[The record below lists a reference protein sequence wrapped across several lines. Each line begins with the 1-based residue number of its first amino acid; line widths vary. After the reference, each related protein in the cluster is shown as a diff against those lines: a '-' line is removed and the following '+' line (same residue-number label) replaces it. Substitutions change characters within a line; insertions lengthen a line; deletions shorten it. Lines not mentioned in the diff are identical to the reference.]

1 MTSTISETA
10 AFMHQAH
17 KMGISHFNM
26 NIAPIDRDQFDKT
39 FDFPVDLYAE
49 LYAELYEIYRK
60 GYRSVG
66 QREKVGKTYDPKR
79 GLSAPGSAK

>member
-17 KMGISHFNM
+17 KMGVSHFNM
-26 NIAPIDRDQFDKT
+26 NMSPIDRDQFDKT

-49 LYAELYEIYRK
+49 LYDKFIVKVIALWDSEKRLVRLMT
-60 GYRSVG
+60 
-66 QREKVGKTYDPKR
+66 QRGD
-79 GLSAPGSAK
+79 

>member
-1 MTSTISETA
+1 MTSTIEETA

-17 KMGISHFNM
+17 KMGVSHFNM
-26 NIAPIDRDQFDKT
+26 NMSPIDRDQFDKT
-39 FDFPVDLYAE
+39 FDFPVD

-66 QREKVGKTYDPKR
+66 QREKVGKTYDPKK